1 MHGRGDNHCNLICG
15 VYRCGNNQVIHL
27 KVKTIM
33 EICIKAKMTDGSS
46 NWVEDFRTE
55 FDYMPKQQDVE
66 KYVQNVLDVFNRSR
80 REDEEPRRC
89 VEVISWEQIKE
100 PTEIQIGAR
109 TLADVAE
116 IRKTLTDMEDN
127 GNVMAT
133 GAKIILQW
141 LVEGDDSVLDYFEE
155 ES

>member
-1 MHGRGDNHCNLICG
+1 
-15 VYRCGNNQVIHL
+15 
-27 KVKTIM
+27 M
-33 EICIKAKMTDGSS
+33 EICIKVKMTDGSD

-55 FDYMPKQQDVE
+55 FGYMPEQEDVE
-66 KYVQNVLDVFNRSR
+66 KYVQNVLDTFNRSR
-80 REDEEPRRC
+80 SKYEEPRKC
-89 VEVISWEQIKE
+89 VEVISWERVKE
-100 PTEIQIGAR
+100 PTEIQIGKR
-109 TLADVAE
+109 TLADVE
-116 IRKTLTDMEDN
+116 EMRKTLTDMEDN